1 MRFSL
6 LLFISCALAFGA
18 VEEGEVNGAKFRI
31 LKPDNWNGSL
41 VMFCHGYSSNP
52 SIMSAD
58 YVVPFTSRGYAV
70 AMSSYSKGGWATAE
84 GVEDT
89 EALRLEFIRR
99 HGAPK
104 ETWVSGVSMG
114 GHITLL
120 TIEQKPAVYDGA
132 LPLCGANQ
140 SDHSFLS
147 EMFANRAVF
156 DYFFPDVLPPLD
168 KVPADYRATRA
179 AGEAAAKLAEGNTA
193 GVAAMRR
200 LTGFSD
206 IRQVMG
212 AMLLTTEIIGDIQR
226 RAGGN
231 PFDNR
236 AVLYDDPALQ
246 KGVKRYAADEKASA
260 WLLARYQFRGV
271 PMKPVLA
278 LQKTM
283 DGLVSS
289 RATNFY
295 PALAAQNGSSRYFVQ
310 QYVEGTGHCTFQ
322 PAQIGAAFDA
332 LREWKSTGKQPPA
345 GLIDTQ
351 MSTSAGSGARP

>member
-1 MRFSL
+1 V
-6 LLFISCALAFGA
+6 A
-18 VEEGEVNGAKFRI
+18 
-31 LKPDNWNGSL
+31 
-41 VMFCHGYSSNP
+41 
-52 SIMSAD
+52 
-58 YVVPFTSRGYAV
+58 PFTSRGYAV

-99 HGAPK
+99 YGAPK

-140 SDHSFLS
+140 SDYPLLS
-147 EMFANRAVF
+147 ESFANRAVF

-168 KVPADYRATRA
+168 KIPADFRSSRA
-179 AGEAAAKLAEGNTA
+179 AAETAAKLAESNAA

-212 AMLLTTEIIGDIQR
+212 AMMLTTEIIGDIQR

-236 AVLYDDPALQ
+236 ALLYDDPALQ
-246 KGVKRYAADEKASA
+246 KGLKRYAADEKATA

-271 PMKPVLA
+271 LMKPVLA

-283 DGLVSS
+283 DGLVGS
-289 RATNFY
+289 RTTNFY
-295 PALAAQNGSSRYFVQ
+295 PLLAAQNGSSRYFVQ

-322 PAQIGAAFDA
+322 PAQIGTAFDA
-332 LREWKSTGKQPPA
+332 LREWKTSGKQPSA
-345 GLIDTQ
+345 GLVE
-351 MSTSAGSGARP
+351 SNGGSAARP